1 MRMKDLM
8 EDLVVHQSVGQIEE
22 VQRLAVV
29 PSSQA
34 ADLAYEKRAP
44 MDLKAWVGPVSTGE
58 VQYCQS
64 LAYPVE
70 ASIHHLPYPV

>member
-1 MRMKDLM
+1 MRMEDLM

-22 VQRLAVV
+22 VQRLA
-29 PSSQA
+29 

-44 MDLKAWVGPVSTGE
+44 MELKAWVGPFSTRE